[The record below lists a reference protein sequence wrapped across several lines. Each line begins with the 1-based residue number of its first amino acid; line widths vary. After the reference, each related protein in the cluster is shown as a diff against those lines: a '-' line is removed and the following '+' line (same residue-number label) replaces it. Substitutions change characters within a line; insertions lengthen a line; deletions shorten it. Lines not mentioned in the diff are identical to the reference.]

1 MKNSYYSI
9 GYDDY
14 LFAKD
19 SLPLCDRTGNYNS
32 VVAILA
38 QSAEKLL
45 KEVIEV
51 KFADDSACISILKT
65 HNLRTIINKIK
76 ERYPDSAF
84 NSMECKWLGDFYFDA
99 RYPGDNFVVVNK
111 EDAYTA
117 LAITESIL
125 KGVDEILSDMGIL

>member
-19 SLPLCDRTGNYNS
+19 SLPLCERSNNYNS

-38 QSAEKLL
+38 QAGEKLL
-45 KEVIEV
+45 KEVIER
-51 KFADDSACISILKT
+51 KFIDDSSCIAILRT
-65 HNLRTIINKIK
+65 HNLRTIVNKIN
-76 ERYPDSAF
+76 ERYPEAKL

-99 RYPGDNFVVVNK
+99 RYPGDNYVVVSK
-111 EDAYTA
+111 EDAYLA
-117 LAITESIL
+117 LEIVEKIL
-125 KGVDEILSDMGIL
+125 DAVNDILDYE

>member
-1 MKNSYYSI
+1 MNAKNSYYSI

-19 SLPLCDRTGNYNS
+19 SLPLCDRSNNYNS

-38 QSAEKLL
+38 QSAEKFL
-45 KEVIEV
+45 KEIIEQ
-51 KFADDSACISILKT
+51 KFVDDSSCIAILKT
-65 HNLRTIINKIK
+65 HNLRVIINKIK
-76 ERYPDSAF
+76 ERYPEASL

-99 RYPGDNFVVVNK
+99 RYPGDNYVVVSK

-117 LAITESIL
+117 LEIATNIL
-125 KGVDEILSDMGIL
+125 ETVNEILGYGD

>member
-1 MKNSYYSI
+1 MKAKNSYYSI

-19 SLPLCDRTGNYNS
+19 SLPLCDRSNNYNS

-38 QSAEKLL
+38 QSAEKFL
-45 KEVIEV
+45 KEIIEQ
-51 KFADDSACISILKT
+51 KFVDDSSCIAILKT
-65 HNLRTIINKIK
+65 HNLRVIINKIK
-76 ERYPDSAF
+76 ERYPEASL

-99 RYPGDNFVVVNK
+99 RYPGDNYVVVSK

-117 LAITESIL
+117 LEIATNIL
-125 KGVDEILSDMGIL
+125 ETVNEILGYGD